1 MCVCPAQDD
10 WPECLD
16 NNELDDWSLINAV
29 ETCERE
35 YTTQHQW
42 PESLDEIDDESLV
55 TAAEAYE
62 RQLNSNEDETADQ
75 HDRGI

>member
-1 MCVCPAQDD
+1 MCFQAH

-16 NNELDDWSLINAV
+16 NNELDDSSLIAAA
-29 ETCERE
+29 ETCERA
-35 YTTQHQW
+35 YAAQSQW
-42 PESLDEIDDESLV
+42 SESLDEIDDSSLV

-62 RQLNSNEDETADQ
+62 RECGQLNSNEDQTADQ